1 VPRPRQFETGAV
13 LDAAAAVFRERG
25 YAATSLDDVI
35 GRTEVGRASLY
46 NAFGGKR
53 ALFLAALDRY
63 VDAALAG
70 ALGRLGQPGSARA
83 AIEDCLRDAV
93 SFDLADEACGGCLLA
108 TPPSSS
114 RPTTRTS
121 GAGSRRPSGGS
132 RPPSGPPSSAARPK
146 ARLTQPGTGRGRP
159 VPPDHPDGT
168 APGGQGAAGPRRP
181 RRRRGRGDAGAVG
194 GRRGPSKGRATW
206 RSRGASTGSGRRRP
220 AGT

>member
-1 VPRPRQFETGAV
+1 V

-108 TPPSSS
+108 NTAVELAPHDPDI
-114 RPTTRTS
+114 RRRVEAAFGRIEAAFRAAVERGQAQGEVDPARDPAAAAQFLLTTLMGLRLV
-121 GAGSRRPSGGS
+121 A
-132 RPPSGPPSSAARPK
+132 K
-146 ARLTQPGTGRGRP
+146 ARRDR
-159 VPPDHPDGT
+159 
-168 APGGQGAAGPRRP
+168 
-181 RRRRGRGDAGAVG
+181 DALDGAVDG
-194 GRRGPSKGRATW
+194 AMRAL
-206 RSRGASTGSGRRRP
+206 
-220 AGT
+220 